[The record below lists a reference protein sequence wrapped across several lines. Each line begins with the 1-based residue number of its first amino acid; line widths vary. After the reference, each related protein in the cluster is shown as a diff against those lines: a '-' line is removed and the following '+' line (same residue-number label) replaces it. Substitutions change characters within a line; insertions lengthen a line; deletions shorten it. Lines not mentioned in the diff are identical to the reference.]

1 MLDLYDFCSA
11 ILPPL
16 VSKYQI
22 PSRGF
27 IILDLTM
34 PTRGLRVFAYNTAFQ
49 IVSQNKDQFV
59 YATRTPARTLVMS
72 RTRMPANGSVGESTA
87 AVARPLQS
95 EQFEPLVRTRGLRYL
110 ARPKAVFDTAIA
122 HQKQDADAKEEK
134 KDLKT
139 YSVSCRSNNQPPEDL
154 GFWRGNASAGS
165 SPFLQT
171 LKYFSDAFLFSYPQK
186 LCFPISIMFTGIVE
200 VTGSTS
206 LLQFP
211 NRRHSQLN

>member
-1 MLDLYDFCSA
+1 
-11 ILPPL
+11 
-16 VSKYQI
+16 
-22 PSRGF
+22 
-27 IILDLTM
+27 M

-49 IVSQNKDQFV
+49 IVSQNKDTFV
-59 YATRTPARTLVMS
+59 YATRTPASTLVMS

-95 EQFEPLVRTRGLRYL
+95 EQFEPLVRMPGLKYL
-110 ARPKAVFDTAIA
+110 ARPKVVLEKVIV

-134 KDLKT
+134 KDQKT
-139 YSVSCRSNNQPPEDL
+139 DSTSCRSNHQPPEDL
-154 GFWRGNASAGS
+154 GFWRGNASAIS
-165 SPFLQT
+165 SPSSSNA
-171 LKYFSDAFLFSYPQK
+171 SDAILFSYPHNF
-186 LCFPISIMFTGIVE
+186 CFSFSIMFTGIVE